1 MTKNLAKIFKKVG
14 ILFCTLFL
22 ITMITSRCGKN
33 DDLARIEKR
42 GRLIVGVRTDTKPFG
57 YRDINGTIQ
66 GYDIDLAKY
75 IAKALLGD
83 MSAVE
88 FVPVTAENRVEKLN
102 SHKVDIL
109 IATMSVTN
117 QRHLVVDFSDPYY
130 IAGQALMVRDIKH
143 IYSLRHLN
151 GRRVIIVYGSTG
163 EDSIKRN
170 VPEATVLGFK
180 NYPTAFDA
188 LVRGQGDAL
197 IADDIVLINYQ
208 GQSDKVKLLPY
219 RYSREPYAIAFRR
232 GEASKRLQNRVNYTL
247 TNLKNMG
254 VFRDME
260 RKWGIERKIK

>member
-1 MTKNLAKIFKKVG
+1 MKKIILAALMAVSVLAFAGCKKSNKKADGDAVAALKARG
-14 ILFCTLFL
+14 TFVLGL
-22 ITMITSRCGKN
+22 
-33 DDLARIEKR
+33 DDSFPPLGFRSDDNE
-42 GRLIVGVRTDTKPFG
+42 IV
-57 YRDINGTIQ
+57 
-66 GYDIDLAKY
+66 GYDIDLARY

-188 LVRGQGDAL
+188 IVRGQGYAL